1 MGEQSLTIEPHREL
15 YMGSGFAG
23 LIAVVAIMVV
33 AFLICRAI
41 VLWYWR
47 VNEGIALLKSIDEKL
62 GQMAASGVAIQSQ
75 PAARVAPAARATGT
89 R

>member
-1 MGEQSLTIEPHREL
+1 MGEHTLTIQPQRKIS
-15 YMGSGFAG
+15 MGSGFAG

-33 AFLICRAI
+33 IFLICRAI

-62 GQMAASGVAIQSQ
+62 GRMALSGVGPQ
-75 PAARVAPAARATGT
+75 APAARLAPVARATGH
-89 R
+89 

>member
-1 MGEQSLTIEPHREL
+1 
-15 YMGSGFAG
+15 MGSGFAG

-33 AFLICRAI
+33 IFLICRAI

-47 VNEGIALLKSIDEKL
+47 VNEGIALLKNIDEKL
-62 GQMAASGVAIQSQ
+62 GQIVAS
-75 PAARVAPAARATGT
+75 RVAVEAPAVRATGT